1 MDLGG
6 RSGGEI
12 LMSTIQYHSKKAA
25 FGVASGGMNPAYK
38 HRLHDVETLIL
49 RFRGDESFA
58 SDDLEFILHFQ
69 RGRSSRFW
77 LDFPEVLN
85 GLSDGA

>member
-1 MDLGG
+1 MKSDGESLRL
-6 RSGGEI
+6 RSRVGARK
-12 LMSTIQYHSKKAA
+12 LL
-25 FGVASGGMNPAYK
+25 SGWHREGLNPAYK